1 MRRTGT
7 SSTDRPRTLLP
18 AARGMQAGVP
28 KRTTGLAPGRGY
40 NRALLM
46 DAFARSLARHPLA
59 VVLAN
64 LLVTAVLGF
73 YALQLRIESSLES
86 MLPAGDPK
94 VEYYAQTRAVFGS
107 DDVAVVGVR
116 ARDIFAPSTIAKIAR
131 VTDEIAKVDGV
142 EHVLSIANAVDPAAD
157 VLHPPRLLPRIPPEP
172 EEVEALK
179 KKLVATPLY
188 GKNLVADD
196 FTGAA
201 INVFFKNLN
210 DEQYLDLGV
219 DRKIMDILAARQGP
233 EELFY
238 TGAAHVKQAAVELMR
253 RDLVRFTPIALVL
266 VLIVLWF
273 AFRTV
278 RGVLLPV
285 LTVGGAL
292 VWTLGI
298 IVLAGKTITLGT
310 FVLPPLLLVVGSSY
324 AIHVMARYY
333 EQVDAGAPPDEVVV
347 RAFAR
352 VWLPLA
358 ISALTTVIG
367 FGSLMVNRITAIW
380 DLGLYAVIGVVCL
393 TVTCLTFL
401 PAALQLMPSRLRSA
415 RSGKI
420 SPTLAENLR
429 RLGERVYTKR
439 RHLLWAGAALS
450 LVALAGARRIRVD
463 ADFLYYFTPGSEVRR
478 ANEMINREIIGSNPF
493 YIVVEGGAP
502 GVIRRWEVLKLIKD
516 LQGFLGTLPGV
527 TSSIS
532 IVDFLEALEAGVNA
546 HSDDE
551 LVVDERGNIV
561 PTEQPKP
568 FWEDPKSLDPLI
580 NQISGS
586 EAIKIAVTPDFRTA
600 SILVRTNLSG
610 SRRVEETLDRIR
622 LYVAEH
628 FPAEIPVN
636 LTGMLVLLTGTTS
649 DIVAGQIKSLTLA
662 LGIIFLVMTAM
673 FLSAKI
679 GFFAILP
686 NVVPIV
692 IFFGV
697 MGWLG
702 ILLNLV
708 TSLIAAIALGI
719 AVDSTIHYMARLNLE
734 LRGETDQTA
743 ALVRTLRTVG
753 VPIVYT
759 TIALFL
765 GFLTFA
771 LSSFVPVQNFGILAG
786 VTMATSLGANLVL
799 LPALLATTKIITLW
813 DLLGVK
819 LGDDPAQTI
828 PLFAGLR
835 PSQARI
841 VVLMGELRHFQP
853 GEAIV
858 RRGERGDEMYVII
871 EGTTEVLAGD
881 GSGRQRINQLRRGDV
896 FGEMGLV
903 RRAERTADVV
913 AAGAVDVLALDERFL
928 RRIQNRYPRIA
939 SKVFLNLTRIL
950 SDHLQRTTERFV
962 AARSA

>member
-1 MRRTGT
+1 
-7 SSTDRPRTLLP
+7 
-18 AARGMQAGVP
+18 
-28 KRTTGLAPGRGY
+28 
-40 NRALLM
+40 M
-46 DAFARSLARHPLA
+46 DAFARWLARHALA
-59 VVLAN
+59 VVAAN
-64 LLVTAVLGF
+64 VAVTVVLGL
-73 YALQLRIESSLES
+73 YALHIRIENSLES

-94 VEYYAQTRAVFGS
+94 VAYYNATRALFGS
-107 DDVAVVGVR
+107 DDVGVIGVR
-116 ARDIFAPSTIAKIAR
+116 ADDVFASSTMVKIAR
-131 VTDEIAKVDGV
+131 VTDALAKVPGV
-142 EHVLSIANAVDPAAD
+142 ESVLSITNVVDPTAYFASAA
-157 VLHPPRLLPRIPPEP
+157 RLLPRIPPTP
-172 EEVEALK
+172 DEVEALK
-179 KKLVATPLY
+179 RKLAATPLV
-188 GKNLVADD
+188 GKNLIADD
-196 FTGAA
+196 FRGAA
-201 INVFFKNLN
+201 IVVFFENLT
-210 DEQYLDLGV
+210 DAQYLDLGV
-219 DRKIMDILAARQGP
+219 DRRIMDLLAAENGP
-233 EELFY
+233 EALFY

-253 RDLVRFTPIALVL
+253 RDIARFTPIALALMLL
-266 VLIVLWF
+266 VLWLS
-273 AFRTV
+273 FRTV
-278 RGVLLPV
+278 RGISLPILAV
-285 LTVGGAL
+285 AMAL
-292 VWTLGI
+292 VWTLGV
-298 IVLAGKTITLGT
+298 IVLAGKALTFGT
-310 FVLPPLLLVVGSSY
+310 SVLPPLLLVVGSSY

-380 DLGLYAVIGVVCL
+380 DLGLFAVVGVVCL
-393 TVTCLTFL
+393 TVTCLTYL
-401 PAALQLMPSRLRSA
+401 PASLQLMPARLRSA

-420 SPTLAENLR
+420 SPALSENLR
-429 RLGERVYTKR
+429 RLAERAFAKR
-439 RHLLWAGAALS
+439 REILWGAATLA
-450 LVALAGARRIRVD
+450 LVALAGAWRIRVD
-463 ADFLYYFTPGSEVRR
+463 SDFLYYFEPRSEVRR
-478 ANEMINREIIGSNPF
+478 ANETINQKIVGSNPF
-493 YIVVEGGAP
+493 YIVIDGGAP
-502 GVIRRWEVLKLIKD
+502 GALRRWEVLKLIKD
-516 LQGFLGTLPGV
+516 LQGFLAKQPGI

-532 IVDFLEALEAGVNA
+532 VVDYLEVLEAGFNKQAEGGDLVI
-546 HSDDE
+546 DE
-551 LVVDERGNIV
+551 QGNLVPAEA
-561 PTEQPKP
+561 PKP
-568 FWEDPKSLDPLI
+568 FWQDPKSLGPLLDTMEKRPATFK
-580 NQISGS
+580 SV
-586 EAIKIAVTPDFRTA
+586 VTKDFSRA

-610 SRRVEETLDRIR
+610 SRRIEETLDTIR
-622 LYVAEH
+622 RYVADR
-628 FPAEIPVN
+628 FPAQIPVT
-636 LTGMLVLLTGTTS
+636 LTGTLVLLTGTTS

-702 ILLNLV
+702 IYLNLG

-734 LRGETDQTA
+734 LRGETDQA
-743 ALVRTLRTVG
+743 AAIVRTLRTVG

-759 TIALFL
+759 TIALFC

-771 LSSFVPVQNFGILAG
+771 LSNFIPIRNFGILAG
-786 VTMATSLGANLVL
+786 ITMATALGANTVL
-799 LPALLATTKIITLW
+799 LPALLSTTKIITLW

-819 LGDDPAQTI
+819 LGDDPATTI
-828 PLFAGLR
+828 PLFADLR
-835 PSQARI
+835 PAQARI
-841 VVLMGELRHFQP
+841 VVLMGELKHFLP

-858 RRGERGDEMYVII
+858 RTGERGDEMYVII

-950 SDHLQRTTERFV
+950 SDHLQRTTERYV

>member
-1 MRRTGT
+1 
-7 SSTDRPRTLLP
+7 
-18 AARGMQAGVP
+18 
-28 KRTTGLAPGRGY
+28 
-40 NRALLM
+40 M
-46 DAFARSLARHPLA
+46 DAFARWLTRHPLA
-59 VVLAN
+59 VVVAN
-64 LLVTAVLGF
+64 LAVTAVLGL
-73 YALQLRIESSLES
+73 YAVHIRIENSLES

-94 VEYYAQTRAVFGS
+94 VAYYNTTRALFGS
-107 DDVAVVGVR
+107 DDVGVIGVR
-116 ARDIFAPSTIAKIAR
+116 ADDVFAPSTIEKIGR
-131 VTDEIAKVDGV
+131 VTDALARVPGV
-142 EHVLSIANAVDPAAD
+142 ESVLSITNVVDPFAN
-157 VLHPPRLLPRIPPEP
+157 VGLTSRLLPHIPPTP
-172 EEVEALK
+172 DEVEAFKRRLA
-179 KKLVATPLY
+179 ATPLL
-188 GKNLVADD
+188 GKNLIADN
-196 FTGAA
+196 FRGAA
-201 INVFFKNLN
+201 ITVFFKNLT
-210 DEQYLDLGV
+210 DAQYLDLGV
-219 DRKIMDILAARQGP
+219 DRRIMEILAAEAGP
-233 EELFY
+233 EALVY
-238 TGAAHVKQAAVELMR
+238 TGAAHVKQAAVDLMR
-253 RDLVRFTPIALVL
+253 RDIARFTPIALALMLL
-266 VLIVLWF
+266 VLWLSF
-273 AFRTV
+273 GTL
-278 RGVLLPV
+278 RGVFLPV
-285 LTVGGAL
+285 LAVAMAL
-292 VWTLGI
+292 VWTLGV
-298 IVLAGKTITLGT
+298 IVLAGKALTFGT
-310 FVLPPLLLVVGSSY
+310 SVLPPLLLVVGSSY

-380 DLGLYAVIGVVCL
+380 DLGLFAVVGVVCL

-439 RHLLWAGAALS
+439 RHILWAGAALS

-493 YIVVEGGAP
+493 YIVVEGGTP

-551 LVVDERGNIV
+551 LVVDEQGNIV

-580 NQISGS
+580 NQISAS

-636 LTGMLVLLTGTTS
+636 LTGMLVLLTGTAS

-686 NVVPIV
+686 NVLPIM

-697 MGWLG
+697 MGWVG
-702 ILLNLV
+702 ILLNLG

-759 TIALFL
+759 TIALFF

-771 LSSFVPVQNFGILAG
+771 LSGFVPIKNFGILAG
-786 VTMATSLGANLVL
+786 VTMATALGANLVL

-819 LGDDPAQTI
+819 LGDDPARTI

-841 VVLMGELRHFQP
+841 VVLMGELKHYLP

-858 RRGERGDEMYVII
+858 RTGERGDEMYVII
-871 EGTTEVLAGD
+871 EGMTEVLAGD

>member
-1 MRRTGT
+1 
-7 SSTDRPRTLLP
+7 
-18 AARGMQAGVP
+18 
-28 KRTTGLAPGRGY
+28 
-40 NRALLM
+40 M
-46 DAFARSLARHPLA
+46 DSFARWLARHPLA
-59 VVLAN
+59 VVVAN
-64 LLVTAVLGF
+64 VVVTAVLGF

-116 ARDIFAPSTIAKIAR
+116 ARDIFAPSTIEKIAR

-142 EHVLSIANAVDPAAD
+142 EHVLSITNAVDPAAD

-210 DEQYLDLGV
+210 DEQYLDLGI
-219 DRKIMDILAARQGP
+219 DRKITDILAARRGP

-238 TGAAHVKQAAVELMR
+238 TGA
-253 RDLVRFTPIALVL
+253 
-266 VLIVLWF
+266 
-273 AFRTV
+273 
-278 RGVLLPV
+278 
-285 LTVGGAL
+285 
-292 VWTLGI
+292 
-298 IVLAGKTITLGT
+298 
-310 FVLPPLLLVVGSSY
+310 
-324 AIHVMARYY
+324 
-333 EQVDAGAPPDEVVV
+333 PPDEIVV

-352 VWLPLA
+352 VWLPLT
-358 ISALTTVIG
+358 ISAVTTMIG

-380 DLGLYAVIGVVCL
+380 DLGLFAVVGVVCL
-393 TVTCLTFL
+393 TVTCLTYL
-401 PAALQLMPSRLRSA
+401 PASLQLMPARLRSA

-420 SPTLAENLR
+420 SPALSENLR
-429 RLGERVYTKR
+429 RLAERAFAKR
-439 RHLLWAGAALS
+439 REILWGAVALA
-450 LVALAGARRIRVD
+450 LVALAGAWRIRVD
-463 ADFLYYFTPGSEVRR
+463 SDFLYYFEPRSEVRR
-478 ANEMINREIIGSNPF
+478 ANEAINQKIVGSNPF
-493 YIVVEGGAP
+493 YIVIDGGAP
-502 GVIRRWEVLKLIKD
+502 GALRRWEVLKLIKD
-516 LQGFLGTLPGV
+516 LQGFLAGQPGI

-532 IVDFLEALEAGVNA
+532 VVDYLEVLEAGFNKQEEGGDLVI
-546 HSDDE
+546 DE
-551 LVVDERGNIV
+551 QGNLV
-561 PTEQPKP
+561 PAAAPKP
-568 FWEDPKSLDPLI
+568 FWQDPKSLGPLLDTMMK
-580 NQISGS
+580 SPETFKS
-586 EAIKIAVTPDFRTA
+586 VVTKDFSRA

-610 SRRVEETLDRIR
+610 SRRIEDTLDTIR
-622 LYVAEH
+622 RYVADR
-628 FPAEIPVN
+628 FPAQIPVT
-636 LTGMLVLLTGTTS
+636 LTGTLVLLTGTTS

-686 NVVPIV
+686 NVLPIM

-702 ILLNLV
+702 ILLNLG

-813 DLLGVK
+813 DLLGVR
-819 LGDDPAQTI
+819 LGDDPAATI

-841 VVLMGELRHFQP
+841 VVLMGELKHFRP
-853 GEAIV
+853 GETIV
-858 RRGERGDEMYVII
+858 RRGERGDEMFVII

>member
-1 MRRTGT
+1 
-7 SSTDRPRTLLP
+7 
-18 AARGMQAGVP
+18 
-28 KRTTGLAPGRGY
+28 
-40 NRALLM
+40 M
-46 DAFARSLARHPLA
+46 DAFARWLTRHPLA
-59 VVLAN
+59 VVVAN
-64 LLVTAVLGF
+64 VAVTAVLGL
-73 YALQLRIESSLES
+73 YALQIRIENSLES
-86 MLPAGDPK
+86 MLPAGDPN
-94 VEYYAQTRAVFGS
+94 VAYYNATRALFGS
-107 DDVAVVGVR
+107 DDVGVIGVR
-116 ARDIFAPSTIAKIAR
+116 ADDVFAPSTIEKIAR
-131 VTDEIAKVDGV
+131 VTDALAKVPGV
-142 EHVLSIANAVDPAAD
+142 ESVLSITNVVDPFAN
-157 VLHPPRLLPRIPPEP
+157 VGLTSRLLPHIPPTP
-172 EEVEALK
+172 DEVEAFKRRLA
-179 KKLVATPLY
+179 ATPLL
-188 GKNLVADD
+188 GKNLIADD
-196 FTGAA
+196 FRGAA
-201 INVFFKNLN
+201 ITAFFKSLT
-210 DEQYLDLGV
+210 DAQYLDLGV
-219 DRKIMDILAARQGP
+219 DRRIMEILAAEAGP
-233 EELFY
+233 EALVY
-238 TGAAHVKQAAVELMR
+238 TGAAHVKQAAVDLMR
-253 RDLVRFTPIALVL
+253 RDIARFTPIALALMLL
-266 VLIVLWF
+266 VLWLF
-273 AFRTV
+273 FGTL
-278 RGVLLPV
+278 RGVFLPV
-285 LTVGGAL
+285 LAVTMAL
-292 VWTLGI
+292 VWTLGV
-298 IVLAGKTITLGT
+298 IVLAGKALTFGT
-310 FVLPPLLLVVGSSY
+310 SVLPPLLLVVGSSY
-324 AIHVMARYY
+324 AIHVMAGSSGR
-333 EQVDAGAPPDEVVV
+333 VGARAAPDEVVV

-352 VWLPLA
+352 VWLPLV

-367 FGSLMVNRITAIW
+367 FGSLMVNRISAIW
-380 DLGLYAVIGVVCL
+380 DLGLFAVVGVVCL
-393 TVTCLTFL
+393 PPASPPSP
-401 PAALQLMPSRLRSA
+401 PAALRLMPSRLRSA

-420 SPTLAENLR
+420 SPTLADNLR
-429 RLGERVYTKR
+429 RLGERVYAKR
-439 RHLLWAGAALS
+439 RQILWAGAALWR
-450 LVALAGARRIRVD
+450 VARAGARRIRVD

-580 NQISGS
+580 NQISAS

-636 LTGMLVLLTGTTS
+636 LTGTLVLLTGTAS

-702 ILLNLV
+702 IYLNLV

-734 LRGETDQTA
+734 LRGETDQA
-743 ALVRTLRTVG
+743 AAIVRTVRTVG

-759 TIALFL
+759 TIALFF
-765 GFLTFA
+765 GFLTFGF
-771 LSSFVPVQNFGILAG
+771 SSFVPIQNFGILAG
-786 VTMATSLGANLVL
+786 VTMVTSLGANLVL
-799 LPALLATTKIITLW
+799 LPALLSTTKIITLW

-819 LGDDPAQTI
+819 LGDDPAATI
-828 PLFAGLR
+828 PLFADVR
-835 PSQARI
+835 PAQARI
-841 VVLMGELRHFQP
+841 VVLMGDLRHFAP
-853 GEAIV
+853 GETIV
-858 RRGERGDEMYVII
+858 RRGEIGEEMYVMI
-871 EGTTEVLAGD
+871 GGRTEVFVGEGA
-881 GSGRQRINQLRRGDV
+881 GRQRINELKRGDV

-903 RRAERTADVV
+903 RHAERTADVV
-913 AAGAVDVLALDERFL
+913 AAGDVDVLALDEHFL
-928 RRIQNRYPRIA
+928 RRIKSRYPRIA
-939 SKVFLNLTRIL
+939 SQVFLKLTR
-950 SDHLQRTTERFV
+950 T
-962 AARSA
+962 

>member
-1 MRRTGT
+1 
-7 SSTDRPRTLLP
+7 
-18 AARGMQAGVP
+18 
-28 KRTTGLAPGRGY
+28 
-40 NRALLM
+40 M
-46 DAFARSLARHPLA
+46 DAFARWLTRHPLA
-59 VVLAN
+59 VVVAN
-64 LLVTAVLGF
+64 LAVTAVLGL
-73 YALQLRIESSLES
+73 YAVHIRIENSLES

-94 VEYYAQTRAVFGS
+94 VAYYNTTRALFGS
-107 DDVAVVGVR
+107 DDVGVIGVR
-116 ARDIFAPSTIAKIAR
+116 ADDVFAPSTILKIAR
-131 VTDEIAKVDGV
+131 VTDALAKVPGV
-142 EHVLSIANAVDPAAD
+142 ESVLSITNVVDPTAYFASAA
-157 VLHPPRLLPRIPPEP
+157 RLLPRIPPTP
-172 EEVEALK
+172 DEVEALK
-179 KKLVATPLY
+179 RKLAATPLV
-188 GKNLVADD
+188 GKNLIADD
-196 FTGAA
+196 FRGAA
-201 INVFFKNLN
+201 IVVFFENLT
-210 DEQYLDLGV
+210 DAQYLDLGV
-219 DRKIMDILAARQGP
+219 DRRIMDLLAAENGP
-233 EELFY
+233 EALFY

-253 RDLVRFTPIALVL
+253 RDIARFTPIALALMLL
-266 VLIVLWF
+266 VLWLS
-273 AFRTV
+273 FRTV
-278 RGVLLPV
+278 RGISLPILAV
-285 LTVGGAL
+285 AMAL
-292 VWTLGI
+292 VWTLGV
-298 IVLAGKTITLGT
+298 IVLAGKALTFGT
-310 FVLPPLLLVVGSSY
+310 SVLPPLLLVVGSSY

-333 EQVDAGAPPDEVVV
+333 EQVGARAPPDELVV

-352 VWLPLA
+352 VWLPLV

-380 DLGLYAVIGVVCL
+380 DLGLFAVVGVVCL

-439 RHLLWAGAALS
+439 RHILWAGAALS

-493 YIVVEGGAP
+493 YIVVEGGTP

-551 LVVDERGNIV
+551 LVVDEQGNIV

-580 NQISGS
+580 NQISAS
-586 EAIKIAVTPDFRTA
+586 EAIKIVTTPDFRTA

-636 LTGMLVLLTGTTS
+636 LTGMLVLLTGTAS

-702 ILLNLV
+702 IYLNLG

-734 LRGETDQTA
+734 LRGETDQA
-743 ALVRTLRTVG
+743 AAIVRTLRTVG

-759 TIALFL
+759 TIALFF

-771 LSSFVPVQNFGILAG
+771 LSNFIPIRNFGVLAG
-786 VTMATSLGANLVL
+786 VTMATALGTNLVL
-799 LPALLATTKIITLW
+799 LPALLSTTKIITLW

-819 LGDDPAQTI
+819 LGDDPATTI
-828 PLFAGLR
+828 PLFADLR
-835 PSQARI
+835 PAQARI
-841 VVLMGELRHFQP
+841 VVLMGDMRHFAP
-853 GEAIV
+853 GETIV
-858 RRGERGDEMYVII
+858 RRGEIGEEMYVII
-871 EGTTEVLAGD
+871 AGRADVFVGEGA
-881 GSGRQRINQLRRGDV
+881 GRQRINELKRGDV

-903 RRAERTADVV
+903 RHAERTADVV
-913 AAGAVDVLALDERFL
+913 AAGDVDVLALDERFL

-939 SKVFLNLTRIL
+939 SKVLLNLTRLL

-962 AARSA
+962 AAQTA